1 MTARETDTPSPAA
14 RPAPR
19 PPLGRGATIVA
30 LGAGVALVVLTVLV
44 ATGGTARVDEW
55 AKSFFRP
62 REEWGRLQV
71 QVDVLVEGLRPR
83 NSAALLILGTVLV
96 AARRRSWWP
105 VACAAVVGA
114 TGTALTL
121 GLKAAVGRVDTHG
134 EVGPTGGSF
143 PSGHVVVLL
152 MAAGCLALLLRQ
164 RPGRM
169 AWFLVGLAAGTMAW
183 ALLVQTAH
191 WLTDVV
197 GALLIGVL
205 VLSVAQGLPFTHAGR
220 SPAAGP

>member
-1 MTARETDTPSPAA
+1 M
-14 RPAPR
+14 
-19 PPLGRGATIVA
+19 
-30 LGAGVALVVLTVLV
+30 
-44 ATGGTARVDEW
+44 DEW

-96 AARRRSWWP
+96 AARRRWSFTCRC
-105 VACAAVVGA
+105 ACAAVVGA

-134 EVGPTGGSF
+134 EVGPTGGKLPHTPATSSCCSW
-143 PSGHVVVLL
+143 PP
-152 MAAGCLALLLRQ
+152 GCLALLLRQ